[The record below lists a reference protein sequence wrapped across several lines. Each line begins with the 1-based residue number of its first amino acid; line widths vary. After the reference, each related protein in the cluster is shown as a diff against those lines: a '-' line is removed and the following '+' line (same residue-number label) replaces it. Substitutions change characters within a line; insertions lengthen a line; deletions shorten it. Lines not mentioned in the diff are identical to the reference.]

1 MMKGSHPNL
10 DGEIELKNVTIFRS
24 LHDQPLSKTNDIDI
38 DINKKIIFSMK
49 IQLPFNLYI
58 EDKKNLD
65 EQTSNFIP
73 ASSVA
78 LPVVKMNVFSFI
90 FVIF

>member
-1 MMKGSHPNL
+1 MTL
-10 DGEIELKNVTIFRS
+10 FRS
-24 LHDQPLSKTNDIDI
+24 LNDQPLSKTNDIDI

-49 IQLPFNLYI
+49 IQLPFNLNI

-65 EQTSNFIP
+65 EQTRNFIP

-78 LPVVKMNVFSFI
+78 LPVVKRNVFSFI
-90 FVIF
+90 FVVF